1 MLSRVAQRLY
11 WFGRYMERVE
21 NTARIIN
28 VNSNL
33 LFDLPSGTRIGWKSL
48 VDITGSNEN
57 FLENHSNYDERSVMH
72 HLMADPTNPSS
83 IISCLQSARENV
95 RTTREILPSEVWECL
110 NNLYLSVKE
119 GINDG
124 MGRKNRFAILQEVI
138 ASSQQLTGVLS
149 STLSN
154 NHGYDFIRVA
164 RNLERADMSTRIID
178 MGCANLLPNILD
190 EHEAAETLNLHQ
202 PLLWM
207 HILISLSAYQM
218 YRQHIQNRVSGLE
231 VVRYIL
237 KDGDFPR
244 SVMHC
249 LDEIESCLLKLPR
262 GVRAAKLIQR
272 VKLRT
277 EKANIEKLI
286 DKGLHQFIDR
296 LQVDLASLH
305 KQIEDN
311 WFLPSPN
318 N

>member
-21 NTARIIN
+21 NTARLIN

-33 LFDLPSGTRIGWKSL
+33 LFDLPTGTRISWQSL

-57 FLENHSNYDERSVMH
+57 FLENHSKYDEKSVMH

-83 IISCLQSARENV
+83 IVSCLNGARENV
-95 RTTREILPSEVWECL
+95 RTTREILPSEVWECI
-110 NNLYLSVKE
+110 NDLYMSVKE
-119 GINDG
+119 GINEG
-124 MGRKNRFAILQEVI
+124 LARKNRFRILQEVI
-138 ASSQQLTGVLS
+138 ATSQQLAGVLS
-149 STLSN
+149 SIMSN
-154 NHGYDFIRVA
+154 NHGYDFIRIA

-190 EHEAAETLNLHQ
+190 EQETADALTLHQ
-202 PLLWM
+202 SILWM

-218 YRQHIQNRVSGLE
+218 YRQHIQNRVSGPE

-237 KDGDFPR
+237 KDDEFPR
-244 SVMHC
+244 AFMHC
-249 LDEIESCLLKLPR
+249 LSEIETCLLKLPH
-262 GVRAAKLIQR
+262 GERAAKLIQG

-277 EKANIEKLI
+277 QNADIDKLI
-286 DKGLHQFIDR
+286 DKGLHEFIDQ

-305 KQIEDN
+305 TQIEEN
-311 WFLPSPN
+311 WFLVQL
-318 N
+318 

>member
-33 LFDLPSGTRIGWKSL
+33 LFDLPTGTRIGWQSL
-48 VDITGSNEN
+48 VDITGSNDN

-83 IISCLQSARENV
+83 IVSCLNIARENV
-95 RTTREILPSEVWECL
+95 RTTREILPTEVWECI

-119 GINDG
+119 GIAEG
-124 MGRKNRFAILQEVI
+124 LARKKRFIILQDVI
-138 ASSQQLTGVLS
+138 ATSQQLTGILS
-149 STLSN
+149 STMSN

-178 MGCANLLPNILD
+178 MGCANLLPKIID
-190 EHEAAETLNLHQ
+190 EQEAAEALNVYQ
-202 PLLWM
+202 SILWM

-218 YRQHIQNRVSGLE
+218 YRQHIQNKVSGPE

-237 KDGDFPR
+237 KDEEFPR
-244 SVMHC
+244 AVMHC
-249 LDEIESCLLKLPR
+249 LNEIESCLLKLP
-262 GVRAAKLIQR
+262 GDVQAAKLIKD

-277 EKANIEKLI
+277 QKGNVEKLI

-305 KQIEDN
+305 KLIEEN
-311 WFLPSPN
+311 WFLP
-318 N
+318 